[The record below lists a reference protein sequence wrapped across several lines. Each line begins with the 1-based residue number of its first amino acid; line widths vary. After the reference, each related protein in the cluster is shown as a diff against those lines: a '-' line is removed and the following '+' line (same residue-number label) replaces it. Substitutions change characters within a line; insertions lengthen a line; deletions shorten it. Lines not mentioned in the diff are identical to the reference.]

1 MMSFKDSGRVLA
13 VAAVLIVASLAGGF
27 WAGISYSSPQQ
38 SRYLEEI
45 DDLQAEVEGLQ
56 GQIDSLQHMASE
68 LNTTNDG
75 LRDRLE
81 EIQQEV
87 DELNLVNDE
96 LRALLRELTPSSM
109 ETEPVDLSI
118 VDTGK
123 IIFSGLY
130 SSELPDVSLDAPQ
143 YQLPI
148 GTSDISNFQSFSAKI
163 SMSDAALALLERNGF
178 VVIENPFDPEEEDIT
193 RPYEH
198 LKDEEIPLFIT
209 SDSLLHLYHIQ
220 FSETLRQVEEKA
232 FYDGIWNVS
241 RSLLEDSIEKYS
253 RSSGDLNEA
262 SRRNVAYFAVGLR
275 LLQPREGQVCTDE
288 SMLEDPGSFRE
299 EDLDRY
305 GFELPDFVAEIV
317 EEELGLIE
325 GHEGFSR
332 SPTFVYREDYSQ
344 YVPRGHYT
352 RSEKLKNYFE
362 AMMWY
367 GRMSLLLKG
376 SDLIEEGETCSDLS
390 ICDALI
396 STYDAKIQTM
406 QACLIAAE
414 FAESPE
420 LKAAWDRIYAVTSF
434 YVGLS
439 DDLGPNEYIGALDSV
454 FKGVFDPN
462 ELDDEAIGRLKARL
476 AECRPPEIYGGT
488 GEIGILPPL
497 TPKQADE
504 VLEVTKGFRL
514 MGQRFVPDSYMFQNL
529 VIPKV
534 TRLIGEEE
542 AFTSV
547 MTPIGFARGFPRGL
561 DLMALLGSGRAA
573 ELLDELN
580 DSSYLNYSTQ
590 FNMLREEF
598 EGLSEEDWNRNL
610 YWSWLHALKPLLE
623 EFGEGYP
630 TFMQTEAWR
639 DKELTTA
646 LASWAE
652 LRHDTILYAKQSY
665 TVEVLGVDIKEPTI
679 GYVEPVPRFYSGLQ
693 ALTRMTMEGL
703 DEMNALDDEAR
714 SRMESLEGIL
724 ARLVQIS
731 EKELENEELSQEDY
745 DFIRDF
751 GESLEDVISGV
762 DERARKTTMAADVHT
777 DQNSKQ
783 VLEEAVGHVR
793 LIIVAYKVPDGR
805 ILVGAGPVMSYYEFR
820 QPMGE
825 RLTDEGWREMLGTNP
840 PESPEWTPNFTG

>member
-1 MMSFKDSGRVLA
+1 MMSFRDSGRILA

-27 WAGISYSSPQQ
+27 WSGISYSKSQQ

-45 DDLQAEVEGLQ
+45 DDLQAELEGLQ
-56 GQIDSLQHMASE
+56 GQIDSLQHIASE

-75 LRDRLE
+75 LSDRLG
-81 EIQQEV
+81 EIQGEV
-87 DELNLVNDE
+87 DELNLVNEE

-109 ETEPVDLSI
+109 ETEPVDLSV

-130 SSELPDVSLDAPQ
+130 SLEPMDVSLNAPQ

-163 SMSDAALALLERNGF
+163 SLSDAALALLERNGF
-178 VVIENPFDPEEEDIT
+178 VVIDNPFDPEEDDIT
-193 RPYEH
+193 RPYER
-198 LKDEEIPLFIT
+198 LKDEEAPLFIT

-220 FSETLRQVEEKA
+220 FSETLRQIEESE
-232 FYDGIWNVS
+232 FYDGIWNIS

-367 GRMSLLLKG
+367 GRMSHLLKG
-376 SDLIEEGETCSDLS
+376 SDQIEEGETCSDLS

-396 STYDAKIQTM
+396 STYDSKIQTM
-406 QACLIAAE
+406 QACLIAAR

-420 LKAAWDRIYAVTSF
+420 LKAAWDRIYAVTFF

-439 DDLGPNEYIGALDSV
+439 DDLGPNEYIEALDSV
-454 FKGVFDPN
+454 FNGVFDPN
-462 ELDDEAIGRLKARL
+462 DLDDQTIGRLKAKL
-476 AECRPPEIYGGT
+476 AEYRPSEIYGGT

-497 TPKQADE
+497 TPEQADE
-504 VLEVTKGFRL
+504 VLEATTGFRL

-534 TRLIGEEE
+534 TKLIGQEE
-542 AFTSV
+542 AFTTV
-547 MTPIGFARGFPRGL
+547 MTPIGPARGFPRGL

-590 FNMLREEF
+590 FDLLGEEF

-646 LASWAE
+646 LASWVE

-665 TVEVLGVDIKEPTI
+665 TDEVLGEDIREPAI
-679 GYVEPVPRFYSGLQ
+679 GYVEPVPRFYSGLL

-703 DEMNALDDEAR
+703 DELNALDDEAR

-731 EKELENEELSQEDY
+731 EKELGNEELSQEDY

-751 GESLEDVISGV
+751 GESLEDTLQGV
-762 DERARKTTMAADVHT
+762 DERGRKTTMVADVHT

-793 LIIVAYKVPDGR
+793 LMIVAYKVPDGR

-825 RLTDEGWREMLGTNP
+825 RLTDEGWREMLTTDP
-840 PESPEWTPNFTG
+840 PESPEWAPNFTG

>member
-1 MMSFKDSGRVLA
+1 MSFRDSGRVLA

-27 WAGISYSSPQQ
+27 WAGTSYSKSQQ

-45 DDLQAEVEGLQ
+45 DDLRAEVEGLQ
-56 GQIDSLQHMASE
+56 GQIDSLQHIASE

-75 LRDRLE
+75 LRDQLG

-109 ETEPVDLSI
+109 ETEPVDLSV

-123 IIFSGLY
+123 ITFSGLY
-130 SSELPDVSLDAPQ
+130 SSEPMEVSLDAPQ

-163 SMSDAALALLERNGF
+163 SLSDAALALLERNGF
-178 VVIENPFDPEEEDIT
+178 VVIENPYDPEEEDIT
-193 RPYEH
+193 RPYER

-209 SDSLLHLYHIQ
+209 SDSLLHLYHVQ
-220 FSETLRQVEEKA
+220 FSETLRQIEEKA
-232 FYDGIWNVS
+232 FYDDIWDIS
-241 RSLLEDSIEKYS
+241 RSLLEDSIEKYN

-262 SRRNVAYFAVGLR
+262 SKRNVAYFAVGLS
-275 LLQPREGQVCTDE
+275 LLRPREGQVCTDE
-288 SMLEDPGSFRE
+288 SLLEDPGSFRE

-305 GFELPDFVAEIV
+305 GFELPGFVAEIV
-317 EEELGLIE
+317 KEELGLIE
-325 GHEGFSR
+325 GHEGFSQ
-332 SPTFVYREDYSQ
+332 SPTFIYREDYSQ

-352 RSEKLKNYFE
+352 RSEKLENYFE

-367 GRMSLLLKG
+367 GRMSHLLKG
-376 SDLIEEGETCSDLS
+376 SDQIEEGETCRDLS
-390 ICDALI
+390 TCDALI
-396 STYDAKIQTM
+396 STHDSKIQTM
-406 QACLIAAE
+406 QACLIAAG

-439 DDLGPNEYIGALDSV
+439 DDLGPNEYIEALDSV
-454 FKGVFDPN
+454 FNGVFDPN
-462 ELDDEAIGRLKARL
+462 DLDNQTIGRLKARL
-476 AECRPPEIYGGT
+476 AEYRPPEIYGGT
-488 GEIGILPPL
+488 GEIGIFPPL
-497 TPKQADE
+497 TPEQADE
-504 VLEVTKGFRL
+504 VLEATKGFRL

-534 TRLIGEEE
+534 TRLIGQEE
-542 AFTSV
+542 AFTTA
-547 MTPIGFARGFPRGL
+547 MTPIGPARGFPRGL

-590 FNMLREEF
+590 FDQLREEF
-598 EGLSEEDWNRNL
+598 EGFSEEDWNRNL

-665 TVEVLGVDIKEPTI
+665 TVEVLSEVIKEPAI
-679 GYVEPVPRFYSGLQ
+679 GYVEPVPRFYNGLL
-693 ALTRMTMEGL
+693 ALTRMTREGL
-703 DEMNALDDEAR
+703 DEMDALDDEAR

-731 EKELENEELSQEDY
+731 RKELENEELSQEDY

-751 GESLEDVISGV
+751 GESLEDTLQGV
-762 DERARKTTMAADVHT
+762 DERARKTTMVADVHT

-783 VLEEAVGHVR
+783 VLEEAVGYVR
-793 LIIVAYKVPDGR
+793 LMIVAYKVPDGR

-820 QPMGE
+820 QPMGQ
-825 RLTDEGWREMLGTNP
+825 RLTDEAWREMLATDP
-840 PESPEWTPNFTG
+840 PESPEWASNFTG